1 MNVKATKRLENT
13 TFSSLFLRLRRITL
27 YIFYGLFPIVCLRIF
42 VALLNDC

>member
-27 YIFYGLFPIVCLRIF
+27 YIFYGLFPIVRRHFF
-42 VALLNDC
+42 VVLPNDC